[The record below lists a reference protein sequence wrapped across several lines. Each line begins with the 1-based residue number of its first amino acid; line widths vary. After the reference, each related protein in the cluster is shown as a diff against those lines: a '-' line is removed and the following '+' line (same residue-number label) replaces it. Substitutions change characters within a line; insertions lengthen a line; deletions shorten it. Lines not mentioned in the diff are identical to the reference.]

1 MITFLLKGILRDRSR
16 SLLPIIIVASGVAL
30 VIILSGYIT
39 GVLGEITDQSARFDT
54 GHVKVMSRAYAAEA
68 SQLPNDLALLGIT
81 ALKSELQELEPD
93 MIWTERIRSGGLL
106 DIPDENGESRGQGPV
121 AITAINLLDDEA
133 GEAERMNIPNSL
145 VSGSL
150 PGRTGEV
157 LIGHDFAEKLGV
169 ALGDEVTFMGTTMN
183 GAMSF
188 RNFTV
193 SGTLR
198 FGMAA
203 LDKGAMVIDL
213 GDAQQMLDM
222 EDGAGEMLGF
232 FPNATYD
239 DERAL
244 SLASSFNE
252 KLATNDDEFA
262 PTMKALS
269 EQNNLGAYLDQTA
282 AMAGVFVFIFVLT
295 MSVILWNTGL
305 LGGLRRY
312 KEFGIRLA
320 LGESRG
326 QIYRSQ
332 LLEALLIGLIGSC
345 LGLAIGLG
353 VTYYLQVVGI
363 DISEL
368 LKDSSMLVPP
378 VLRARITPQLFWIGF
393 IPGVAAILIGTALSG
408 MGIFKRETA
417 RLMKEMEV

>member
-1 MITFLLKGILRDRSR
+1 MIKFLLKGILRDRSR
-16 SLLPIIIVASGVAL
+16 SLLPVIIVASGVAL

-68 SQLPNDLALLGIT
+68 GQLPNDLALLGIA
-81 ALKSELQELEPD
+81 ALKTELQELEPD

-121 AITAINLLDDEA
+121 SITSINLLDDKA

-145 VSGSL
+145 VRGSL
-150 PGRTGEV
+150 PGKAGEV
-157 LIGHDFAEKLGV
+157 LVGHDFAEKLGV
-169 ALGDEVTFMGTTMN
+169 VLGDQVTFMGTTMN

-188 RNFTV
+188 KNFTV
-193 SGTLR
+193 SGTVR

-213 GDAQQMLDM
+213 GDARQMLDM
-222 EDGAGEMLGF
+222 EDGAGEILGF
-232 FPNATYD
+232 FPNETYD
-239 DERAL
+239 NERAL
-244 SLASSFNE
+244 SLASSFNG
-252 KLATNDDEFA
+252 KLAANDDEFA

-269 EQNNLGAYLDQTA
+269 EQNNLGAYLDQAA
-282 AMAGVFVFIFVLT
+282 AMAGLFVFIFVLT

-332 LLEALLIGLIGSC
+332 LLEALLIGMIGSC

-353 VTYYLQVVGI
+353 ITYYLQVVGI
-363 DISEL
+363 DIGEL

-378 VLRARITPQLFWIGF
+378 VLRSRITPQLFWIGF